1 MKCPHCNQSISMFS
15 REMNRFRRHRRCS
28 HCDGPVRMFVSVRIA
43 ALILAPAV
51 VLILLLEGVFISLG
65 WPDSLASGLVMGL
78 LMVFAIR
85 LKAA

>member
-1 MKCPHCNQSISMFS
+1 
-15 REMNRFRRHRRCS
+15 
-28 HCDGPVRMFVSVRIA
+28 MFVSVRIA